1 MLRSLVT
8 NAKNLNMRV
17 LYISDRGAG
26 GIKNH
31 VRCVRASLPKEMV
44 AYVIGEDEPF
54 AGKSGHDWAE
64 WRQIRR
70 VVREFKP
77 DVIHLHTFPLLM
89 CLWLKLFSRVPRI
102 ASLHTPYGRKPKLKD
117 RILQGL
123 LRPCTYLP
131 VSSVTWRGFKQWWPK
146 AQGLVFFNPLRV
158 STLPEKRKASGS
170 LVVGMVGRAAKEKDW
185 PSFHRVEALVKV
197 QMPEVEFRNLGEE
210 AFCTNGVER
219 IGEMDLYLMTSLS
232 EELPTTLLE
241 AFGMRTAACG
251 FIPVGGVAD
260 ILAFSEGPLREAF
273 LPERDCEKLAAK
285 VVELLRSPAKREALV
300 RDGTRILAEHFDADR
315 LVPGELCAVYRKCM
329 E

>member
-1 MLRSLVT
+1 
-8 NAKNLNMRV
+8 MRV
-17 LYISDRGAG
+17 LYISDRGVG

-31 VRCVRASLPKEMV
+31 VRCVRASLPNEV
-44 AYVIGEDEPF
+44 EAYVIGEDEPF

-64 WRQIRR
+64 WRQVRR

-102 ASLHTPYGRKPKLKD
+102 VSLHTPYRAKPKLED
-117 RILQGL
+117 RILQGVL
-123 LRPCTYLP
+123 QPCTYMP
-131 VSSVTWRGFKQWWPK
+131 VSSVTWQGFKQWWPK
-146 AQGLVFFNPLRV
+146 AQGQVFFNPLRV
-158 STLPEKRKASGS
+158 STLPEKRKASGP
-170 LVVGMVGRAAKEKDW
+170 LVVGMIGRAADQKDW
-185 PSFHRVEALVKV
+185 PSFHRVEALVKA
-197 QMPEVEFRNLGEE
+197 QMPGVEFWNLGEE
-210 AFCTNGVER
+210 TFCINGPER
-219 IGEMDLYLMTSLS
+219 IGEMDLFLMTSKH

-285 VVELLRSPAKREALV
+285 VIELLRSPAKREALV
-300 RDGTRILAEHFDADR
+300 RDGTRILAGHFDAEKIVPDQ
-315 LVPGELCAVYRKCM
+315 LVTLYRSRI
-329 E
+329 EA